1 MRHIGYEKLL
11 ALFIVLLMGILPM
24 SAQDGKKKG
33 RFDPKRF
40 EIELE
45 QYITTNAGLTPSESA
60 KFFPVYRQMT
70 KRMRSIFDQ
79 MRRYHHVDPRDVK
92 ACAEAI
98 RKQDELDIEMKTLQQ
113 EYHMRFMLILPANK
127 VLEIIKAEERFHRQ
141 AFKRMRDREK
151 DK

>member
-1 MRHIGYEKLL
+1 MRHIGYNRLL
-11 ALFIVLLMGILPM
+11 ALVMVLLLSILPM
-24 SAQDGKKKG
+24 NAQGGKKRG
-33 RFDPKRF
+33 GFDPKRF

-45 QYITTNAGLTPSESA
+45 QYITTKAGLTPTESA
-60 KFFPVYRQMT
+60 KFFPAYRQMT

-79 MRRYHHVDPRDVK
+79 MRRYHQVDPRDVK

-98 RKQDELDIEMKTLQQ
+98 RKQDELDIEMKMLQQ
-113 EYHMRFMLILPANK
+113 EYHVRFMLILPANK

-141 AFKRMRDREK
+141 AFKRMRERDK